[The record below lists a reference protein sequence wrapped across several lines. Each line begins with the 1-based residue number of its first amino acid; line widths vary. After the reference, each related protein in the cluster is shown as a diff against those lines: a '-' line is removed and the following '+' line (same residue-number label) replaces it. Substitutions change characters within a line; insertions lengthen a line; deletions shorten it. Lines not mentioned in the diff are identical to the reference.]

1 MDYLC
6 QWISSSFGMMTK
18 RTGRRCVGAR
28 CAGCACAGAA
38 GACRRAARRALLA
51 SVGEGAAARTP
62 NPTSSHSNL
71 NRRQPTS
78 RRPWRKKSFW
88 TLSSDSAHDALHGT
102 EQEQLFG
109 GNLVGCGRDKT
120 TFQGKVDDEE
130 DDRDNSDSRGKPNHE
145 LKSLVFQGAFLF
157 WRCLTAGQRPP
168 DTALERATLLQ
179 HSRTLVLKGERIW
192 MRRRKGALRNHHRS
206 RSTFR
211 RCSWSTRFLLP
222 FPLLTHTITTTTPSK
237 SVKDRL
243 SPP

>member
-1 MDYLC
+1 
-6 QWISSSFGMMTK
+6 MT
-18 RTGRRCVGAR
+18 RFMEQSRNNFLGGIWW
-28 CAGCACAGAA
+28 AA
-38 GACRRAARRALLA
+38 GER
-51 SVGEGAAARTP
+51 
-62 NPTSSHSNL
+62 
-71 NRRQPTS
+71 S
-78 RRPWRKKSFW
+78 RGWVWVAQQIS
-88 TLSSDSAHDALHGT
+88 L
-102 EQEQLFG
+102 
-109 GNLVGCGRDKT
+109 KT

-237 SVKDRL
+237 SVKDRQ